1 MQDAP
6 QVRGGRRPRGGPVI
20 AEVLGV
26 DAGPGMVLL
35 LVAVGFAAGLIDAVV
50 GGGGLV
56 QLPVLLSAMPG
67 ATAVPLGVNKSVS
80 AVGNI
85 ASAAVYWRRN
95 PGSRI
100 DLRLLA
106 WSGAPRWAAP
116 CWAPGLPPPSR
127 WRCSGRWSSRRC
139 SRCSCSPSAAG

>member
-1 MQDAP
+1 
-6 QVRGGRRPRGGPVI
+6 
-20 AEVLGV
+20 
-26 DAGPGMVLL
+26 MVLL

-106 WSGAPRWAAP
+106 WSGGAAVGCAMRGARLATAISMEVFRPLVIAALLAVPVLTGRRWVPAAPGAGAAEAPRAPAQAA
-116 CWAPGLPPPSR
+116 
-127 WRCSGRWSSRRC
+127 
-139 SRCSCSPSAAG
+139 